1 MSKKVDYEIWYSDNE
16 EVINIELAESEADR
30 ELDFNAEN
38 EFEKRFEKYLERD

>member
-1 MSKKVDYEIWYSDNE
+1 MTKE
-16 EVINIELAESEADR
+16 ESG